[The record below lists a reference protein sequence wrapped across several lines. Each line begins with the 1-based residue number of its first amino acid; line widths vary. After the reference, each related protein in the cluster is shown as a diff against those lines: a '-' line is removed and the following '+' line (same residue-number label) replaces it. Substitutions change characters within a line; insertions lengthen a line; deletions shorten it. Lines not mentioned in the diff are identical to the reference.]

1 MSSSSPAS
9 PAVRDR
15 IVGAL
20 RITLFWTPLGF
31 VAASERTGAPATRTD
46 GKPAGW
52 AATVARFDA
61 LVSAARTVQL

>member
-31 VAASERTGAPATRTD
+31 VAASERTGDSTTRTAD
-46 GKPAGW
+46 APCGW
-52 AATVARFDA
+52 TAAAARFDR
-61 LVSAARTVQL
+61 LVSAARAVQS